1 MSKKNIRNIFRN
13 NIEKSCKNC
22 KKYFLFICKIILH
35 INNMV
40 YQANNAVPPAMTAGG
55 PQTYHNP
62 YYKTQCG
69 CGSGR
74 LQVTSVPAGSR
85 EGFAARENMQM
96 NGNGNGNGHMGQAP
110 AGLQAGQ
117 VSAPMCT
124 LTATAP
130 PAGCCHPA
138 PLHCDCCNG
147 SGFFR
152 ASEAYGS

>member
-1 MSKKNIRNIFRN
+1 
-13 NIEKSCKNC
+13 
-22 KKYFLFICKIILH
+22 
-35 INNMV
+35 MV
-40 YQANNAVPPAMTAGG
+40 YQSFNSVAPSMTAGG
-55 PQTYHNP
+55 PQSYQNP

-69 CGSGR
+69 CGSGWP
-74 LQVTSVPAGSR
+74 QVTIQPTLPAR
-85 EGFAARENMQM
+85 EGFNVM
-96 NGNGNGNGHMGQAP
+96 NGQNGQNMGQAP
-110 AGLQAGQ
+110 MMPVQPLPQAG
-117 VSAPMCT
+117 APMCT

>member
-1 MSKKNIRNIFRN
+1 MS
-13 NIEKSCKNC
+13 
-22 KKYFLFICKIILH
+22 YF
-35 INNMV
+35 
-40 YQANNAVPPAMTAGG
+40 ANNSTTPAMVAAG

-69 CGSGR
+69 CGSSEGNGVNILPTQQRVGR
-74 LQVTSVPAGSR
+74 R
-85 EGFAARENMQM
+85 EGFQAGSVTAMAPNGAQVHGVVA
-96 NGNGNGNGHMGQAP
+96 GNGVGPLPTQGVLNNVQLMPPQQV
-110 AGLQAGQ
+110 LQAGMGA
-117 VSAPMCT
+117 APMCT

-147 SGFFR
+147 SGYFR